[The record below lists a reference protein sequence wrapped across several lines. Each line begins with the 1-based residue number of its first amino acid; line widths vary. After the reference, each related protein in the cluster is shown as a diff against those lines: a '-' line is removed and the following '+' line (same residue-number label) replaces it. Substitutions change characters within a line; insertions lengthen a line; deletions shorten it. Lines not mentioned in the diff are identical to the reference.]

1 MTSMQIEDNVQLSVN
16 CNSDIVL
23 LSASTCS
30 PFSIPVPQHGSKECT
45 QKSGASGYN
54 CTVTCNAGYY
64 FYDYPDQSSVT
75 FDCNANTN
83 IWDKP
88 IIPACTI
95 GKIIVICYIIIQSN
109 LSMHSPVL
117 KGHLYLVLS

>member
-1 MTSMQIEDNVQLSVN
+1 MYNCLLTVILTLFYFQLPLVLHLVFQFPSMVVKN
-16 CNSDIVL
+16 
-23 LSASTCS
+23 A
-30 PFSIPVPQHGSKECT
+30 P

-109 LSMHSPVL
+109 LPMHSPVL